1 MFDNSIQT
9 EAYSVGVFI
18 EKTNTIKQ
26 QGVFRILSNT
36 VMATC
41 CKNAEGPNN
50 LDYFFLKLRHKY
62 STGF

>member
-36 VMATC
+36 MMATC
-41 CKNAEGPNN
+41 CKNVEGPNN
-50 LDYFFLKLRHKY
+50 LDYFF
-62 STGF
+62 